1 MPKTARAMQFDNT
14 QPIWA
19 QIYELLLTRIG
30 EGEWR
35 EEERVASVRELGATL
50 AVNPNTVMRAYERAT
65 DDQLIYNRRGIG
77 YFVSE
82 GAQERAATLLRQRF
96 EREQLPSIFRS
107 MQRVGI
113 TIDEFVSLY
122 KNFQDNENKQ

>member
-1 MPKTARAMQFDNT
+1 MQFDNT

-19 QIYELLLTRIG
+19 QIYELLLTHIAD
-30 EGEWR
+30 GEWR

-65 DDQLIYNRRGIG
+65 DEQLIYNRRGIG
-77 YFVSE
+77 YFVSV
-82 GAQERAATLLRQRF
+82 GARERAATLLRERF

-113 TIDEFVSLY
+113 TAEEFVSLY
-122 KNFQDNENKQ
+122 KNYQENENKQ

>member
-1 MPKTARAMQFDNT
+1 MQFDNT

-19 QIYELLLTRIG
+19 QIYELLLTRIAD
-30 EGEWR
+30 GEWC

-65 DDQLIYNRRGIG
+65 DEQLIYNRRGIG
-77 YFVSE
+77 YFVSV
-82 GAQERAATLLRQRF
+82 GARERAATLLRQRF

-113 TIDEFVSLY
+113 TAEEFVSLY
-122 KNFQDNENKQ
+122 KNYQENENKQ